1 MNLKIMRIHSIAR
14 TTEDQHAQIRIS
26 ILSEAFNEDELM
38 EETSKQFHMC
48 TARDYREPLLD
59 VMLMSSL
66 REEGGGENLSTA
78 LIALSLSLSALR
90 QPKS

>member
-1 MNLKIMRIHSIAR
+1 MCIHSTAR
-14 TTEDQHAQIRIS
+14 TTEGQHTQIRVN

-38 EETSKQFHMC
+38 GENSKQLHIY
-48 TARDYREPLLD
+48 TARDYREPLLG

-78 LIALSLSLSALR
+78 RISLSLSLSALR